1 MSLLNPFELAVVV
14 LLAAL
19 FLLEFC
25 DRDFVQ
31 SWYRN
36 RKRLMRN
43 LGFAIASLFVML
55 LLKKTHGLVRHFSA
69 DGLIGWDVWFPFELA
84 ACFIVSEFLGWLLHF
99 VKHSNSF
106 LWKFHFQHHR
116 ESRYNLWLT
125 SHTHGLEVLVSG
137 VLMALALCLLGFSV
151 MAIEMYLAFY
161 SLMKVFQ
168 HSARPYSLGACGR
181 LFITPQ
187 YHRLHHE
194 VNSRWNYGVTL
205 TIFDLIFQTA
215 KWPSSDKPRLTLGV
229 SPDQELPYGFWNEML
244 FFLGRRNTGNARKKR
259 PVAK

>member
-1 MSLLNPFELAVVV
+1 MSEFNRFEQGVLVLIAV
-14 LLAAL
+14 L
-19 FLLEFC
+19 FLLEFR
-25 DRDFVQ
+25 DRDFFQ

-36 RKRLMRN
+36 RKRLVRN
-43 LGFAIASLFVML
+43 LGFAIASLVVML
-55 LLKKTHGLVRHFSA
+55 LLKSSHGLVRHFSL
-69 DGLIGWDVWFPFELA
+69 DGLIQWKVWFPVELA

-116 ESRYNLWLT
+116 ETQYNLWLT

-137 VLMALALCLLGFSV
+137 VLMAVALCLLGFSV

-161 SLMKVFQ
+161 SVMKIFQ

-187 YHRLHHE
+187 YHCLHHE

-215 KWPSSDKPRLTLGV
+215 KWPSSDKARLNFGV
-229 SPDQELPYGFWNEML
+229 SSDQELPYGFWNEML
-244 FFLGRRNTGNARKKR
+244 FFLGKRKTGNADKER
-259 PVAK
+259 PAAE